1 MKSKRLVSRE
11 TDRKLTV
18 KLLTRKI
25 TRVVSLHEKET
36 GRQEVLRLEFD
47 DDSVVLIFSSRSR
60 LSFGWVKYNS

>member
-1 MKSKRLVSRE
+1 MKTKRLVSRE
-11 TDRKLTV
+11 TDRKLAS

-47 DDSVVLIFSSRSR
+47 DESVVLITSSRSR
-60 LSFGWVKYNS
+60 LSFGWVRHNP